1 MSMFRK
7 FCVIATVF
15 LIFAAV
21 SFVSAVAWDDTQ
33 ATETTASEE
42 DPQTTDA
49 TGAVES
55 AKATDAGET
64 VEGAQAAG
72 DTSSADAAQEV
83 KLDKTMCLAC
93 HGSFDDIAA
102 ATADYTAPSGETV
115 TPHQYVPHTENP
127 EIPEC
132 TECHKPHPIPLES
145 KDQVVKPEKIDW
157 CYATCH
163 HMNNLMPC
171 SGCH

>member
-1 MSMFRK
+1 MFK
-7 FCVIATVF
+7 KLSVTVTVS

-21 SFVSAVAWDDTQ
+21 FFVGAVAQD
-33 ATETTASEE
+33 
-42 DPQTTDA
+42 
-49 TGAVES
+49 
-55 AKATDAGET
+55 
-64 VEGAQAAG
+64 GAQTADGTPAAENAQVAG
-72 DTSSADAAQEV
+72 GAPAADAAEEIKV
-83 KLDKTMCLAC
+83 DKTMCLAC

-115 TPHQYVPHTENP
+115 TPHQYVPHQENP

-145 KDQVVKPEKIDW
+145 KDQVVKPKKIDW
-157 CYATCH
+157 CYASCH
-163 HMNNLMPC
+163 HMNNLMAC